1 MLWRRKTPSFIT
13 HIKKMKAKC
22 ASFKILN
29 YVFLLCFYCVCNSL
43 KCETSWWRDRLK
55 FACAIVWSTV
65 KNFWKSP
72 FMFLPWN
79 SWMTLCKGCWE
90 WDFSACL
97 LELSASWGIYL
108 YKRIFFLLTKSLTMP
123 VLVVFFKKQK
133 YKMLYF
139 CSKKQ
144 SFMMV

>member
-43 KCETSWWRDRLK
+43 KCETSWWRNRLK

-65 KNFWKSP
+65 KTSERVLLCFYLETVEWLCAKGAGNETSLLAYLS
-72 FMFLPWN
+72 FLQAEEFIC
-79 SWMTLCKGCWE
+79 TKG
-90 WDFSACL
+90 
-97 LELSASWGIYL
+97 
-108 YKRIFFLLTKSLTMP
+108 FFLLTKSLTMP

>member
-1 MLWRRKTPSFIT
+1 MLWRRKIPSFIT
-13 HIKKMKAKC
+13 HIKKMKAKY

-65 KNFWKSP
+65 KTSERVLLCFYLETVEWLCAKGAGNETSLLAYLS
-72 FMFLPWN
+72 FLQAEEFIC
-79 SWMTLCKGCWE
+79 TKG
-90 WDFSACL
+90 F
-97 LELSASWGIYL
+97 
-108 YKRIFFLLTKSLTMP
+108 FFLLTKSLTMP